1 MDCVLMRG
9 QEAQAR
15 DANAAMFEAIAL
27 YNNFFGRGV
36 GGGMNVC
43 LKIFV
48 VIACLALA
56 APALAQDARAYPAK
70 PVRLVTGSA
79 GSQTDALARIIA
91 AKLADKWGQPVVVEN
106 RTGAGGAIGAS
117 IVAKAAPDGY
127 TMLFQ
132 SPQFA
137 VGAAIHERLPYD
149 AVKDF
154 AGIAFIGNSSLV
166 MVTSPSYGVKSVKE
180 LVAFAKAH
188 PKPILFSSAGA
199 GSSTHMNGERFK
211 LFTGIAATHV
221 GFKGSADAVIEV
233 AAARVHYSIPALIT
247 ALPLISDRKVTPL
260 ALWAKQ
266 RSPALPDV
274 PLITEVFP
282 GYGRDGQYVLV
293 APAGTPRA
301 LLNRINTDLAHI
313 LTLADVK
320 ERLQRMEF
328 DVLVTQP
335 EDFERMLRAD
345 IDIFRKVARQAGLI
359 GK

>member
-1 MDCVLMRG
+1 MGVPLYFM
-9 QEAQAR
+9 
-15 DANAAMFEAIAL
+15 AAL
-27 YNNFFGRGV
+27 
-36 GGGMNVC
+36 VC
-43 LKIFV
+43 WV
-48 VIACLALA
+48 SSTASS
-56 APALAQDARAYPAK
+56 LAQEARAYPAK
-70 PVRLVTGSA
+70 PVRLVTGST

-166 MVTSPSYGVKSVKE
+166 MVTAPGFGVKSVKE
-180 LVAFAKAH
+180 LIAFAKAH
-188 PKPILFSSAGA
+188 GKPILFSSAGA

-211 LFTGIAATHV
+211 LFTGIVATHV

-247 ALPLISDRKVTPL
+247 ALPLIQDRKVTPL
-260 ALWAKQ
+260 ALWSKQ
-266 RSPALPDV
+266 RSAALPEV

-301 LLNRINTDLAHI
+301 LLTRINADLAHI
-313 LTLADVK
+313 LTLPDVK

-328 DVLVTQP
+328 DVVVTRP
-335 EDFERMLRAD
+335 EDIERMLRSD
-345 IDIFRKVARQAGLI
+345 IDTFRKVAQQAGLI
-359 GK
+359 AK